1 MWKMRDGRVAR
12 LIGVFAGNGVIG
24 VASLRMLPL
33 APFMLINLAAGAARV
48 PFLDFAVGSALGLG
62 PGIVAF
68 NLMGVQLEQV
78 LTEGRAEDVRSEE
91 HTSELQSLMRISYA
105 VFCLKK

>member
-24 VASLRMLPL
+24 AASLRMLPL

-48 PFLDFAVGSALGLG
+48 PFLDFALGSSLGIG
-62 PGIVAF
+62 PGLVAF
-68 NLMGVQLEQV
+68 NLLGVQLAQVLPAGLSEQV
-78 LTEGRAEDVRSEE
+78 AMLLRLLAALCGPPRPP
-91 HTSELQSLMRISYA
+91 QP
-105 VFCLKK
+105 